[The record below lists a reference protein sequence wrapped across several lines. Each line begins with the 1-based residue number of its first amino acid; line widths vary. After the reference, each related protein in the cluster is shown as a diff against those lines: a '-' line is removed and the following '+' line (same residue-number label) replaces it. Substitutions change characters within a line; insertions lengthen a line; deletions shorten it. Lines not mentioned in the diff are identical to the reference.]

1 MKHVTYDYDIPHAV
15 YAEGARKVSP
25 SLVAAW
31 PARPVSWSA
40 PAAASQK
47 RFSAAAQID
56 VN

>member
-1 MKHVTYDYDIPHAV
+1 MKHVTYDIPHAV

-40 PAAASQK
+40 PAAAVPEK
-47 RFSAAAQID
+47 YFAAAAQID